1 MSVIFVMGPSCAGKS
16 TFIANR
22 YPNLRKIDLYD
33 YQSYL
38 FERKFYTIDD
48 ILKSYEDCKRDVVE
62 AVKNN
67 EDIVLE
73 HTMLKAIRRKEYIDA
88 IREVSD
94 TKIGIVVIYPSDE
107 KILEHAEKR
116 GIKMSQKELDDYRE
130 LYEEPKVTEGYSK
143 ISIFRQEIE

>member
-33 YQSYL
+33 YQSHL

-88 IREVSD
+88 IREVS
-94 TKIGIVVIYPSDE
+94 GIHYQTIFFYQ
-107 KILEHAEKR
+107 KWQGIFQNLIKCTHYFRKR
-116 GIKMSQKELDDYRE
+116 
-130 LYEEPKVTEGYSK
+130 
-143 ISIFRQEIE
+143 

>member
-1 MSVIFVMGPSCAGKS
+1 MSVIFVIGPSCAGKS

-22 YPNLRKIDLYD
+22 YPNLKKIDLYD

-38 FERKFYTIDD
+38 LERKFYTIQD
-48 ILKSYEDCKRDVVE
+48 ILKSYEDCKNAVVE

-94 TKIGIVVIYPSDE
+94 TPIGVVVIYPSDD
-107 KILEHAEKR
+107 KILEHADKR
-116 GIKMSQKELDDYRE
+116 GVFMTQNELNDYRE
-130 LYEEPKVTEGYSK
+130 IFEEPKFSEGFSK
-143 ISIFRQEIE
+143 ITILRNDIK